1 MYIYKKKYYLCKNL
15 KKTYI
20 MTKSKKIDNVKK
32 VQKLELTEMKKVEGG
47 APIFRLTGIL
57 DGIPGNTHFYFFKW
71 RIF

>member
-1 MYIYKKKYYLCKNL
+1 
-15 KKTYI
+15 